1 MEVAQVPDKFLV
13 RNNTAGWVG
22 VVKLD
27 HRGEEKGVSVAPY
40 GSVWLSELEMQV
52 TARAPR
58 LPEDNPFAEQTLILT
73 NPETGARQ
81 EYQTRPLTL
90 ERDAERYT
98 PAEERYVPTLDAP
111 REAVPAQRKEASV
124 PEEITLAPRSA
135 VTSDEP
141 PPPTVVPVPPGPAMR
156 RAQGQPTGTPQ
167 PPSGE
172 ESWVREPEAPGEVL
186 PGQLDGSDEAPPD
199 PTRWPEPSGPDERF
213 VPSVVGAQAAP
224 QTPGSMEEHAKAVDP
239 DIGEE
244 TGQAKP
250 PAQPPPEGEYAQAEE
265 VGSPDAP
272 SGEVNDET
280 VAWE

>member
-27 HRGEEKGVSVAPY
+27 HRGEEKGTSVPPY

-81 EYQTRPLTL
+81 EYTTRPLTL
-90 ERDAERYT
+90 EHDARRYT
-98 PAEERYVPTLDAP
+98 PAEERYVPTVDVP
-111 REAVPAQRKEASV
+111 KEAVPAQRQEASV
-124 PEEITLAPRSA
+124 PEEITLAPRPG
-135 VTSDEP
+135 VTSAEL
-141 PPPTVVPVPPGPAMR
+141 PPPTVAPVSPGPAMR

-167 PPSGE
+167 PPS
-172 ESWVREPEAPGEVL
+172 
-186 PGQLDGSDEAPPD
+186 
-199 PTRWPEPSGPDERF
+199 
-213 VPSVVGAQAAP
+213 
-224 QTPGSMEEHAKAVDP
+224 
-239 DIGEE
+239 
-244 TGQAKP
+244 GQAKP

-272 SGEVNDET
+272 SGVVNDET